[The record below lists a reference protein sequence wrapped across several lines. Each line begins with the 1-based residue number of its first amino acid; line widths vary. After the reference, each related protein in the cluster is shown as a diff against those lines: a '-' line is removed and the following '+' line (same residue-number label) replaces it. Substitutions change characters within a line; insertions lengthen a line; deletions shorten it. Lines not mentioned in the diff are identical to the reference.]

1 MTCEISG
8 SDLDGDNF
16 FICWDESLLPVD
28 TCEPH
33 IIQDA
38 HKEKKTKD
46 STSTNKT
53 EVNAKDYVE
62 MLEFF
67 VDYMNYDKL
76 GKIAN
81 SHLVTAD
88 KDLTNY
94 AHNSDCIKLAIAHGN
109 AVDFPKSG
117 YCPPIDEKL
126 FVKDYPDF
134 MEKGDEFS
142 GVQIML
148 FRKHISAS
156 QSWGSSIE
164 ISRQRWKPSSTRM
177 VRKNPMCVWTTN
189 YVHRDLP
196 LTFPKKEAL
205 LIIRNFNE
213 DLDSI
218 IYLFGL
224 FNEFE
229 VYSGNIT
236 SSKGKIAKQSKPLEH
251 IVALKTTYTKIFFD
265 EKTDMNSTEYFA
277 SERTK
282 LNGKF
287 FSEWIQ
293 SKAMLWYVLSYS
305 EFFEDLKYSDM
316 NALSNFRVVVERV
329 KQSCGTRDIKTK
341 FIGLVW
347 FTIPKVLMDIKI
359 RGVRNKIKPE
369 VGNNGG
375 KSEEVDE
382 ELD

>member
-1 MTCEISG
+1 MGKLYRDI
-8 SDLDGDNF
+8 
-16 FICWDESLLPVD
+16 
-28 TCEPH
+28 
-33 IIQDA
+33 
-38 HKEKKTKD
+38 K
-46 STSTNKT
+46 
-53 EVNAKDYVE
+53 AKME
-62 MLEFF
+62 TL
-67 VDYMNYDKL
+67 
-76 GKIAN
+76 I
-81 SHLVTAD
+81 D
-88 KDLTNY
+88 KDGEKEPDVCL
-94 AHNSDCIKLAIAHGN
+94 D
-109 AVDFPKSG
+109 
-117 YCPPIDEKL
+117 DEL
-126 FVKDYPDF
+126 CTPRPTLN
-134 MEKGDEFS
+134 FS
-142 GVQIML
+142 EE
-148 FRKHISAS
+148 
-156 QSWGSSIE
+156 E
-164 ISRQRWKPSSTRM
+164 I
-177 VRKNPMCVWTTN
+177 
-189 YVHRDLP
+189 
-196 LTFPKKEAL
+196 KEAL

-369 VGNNGG
+369 IGNNGG